1 MGHIHDLQVSS
12 FMFNQPCGAVS
23 LKSKIMWG
31 HYFTNSKLTGLRQCG
46 RGSGC
51 QTASNQWVCVCCGT
65 HHSPKPYLHL
75 LSYDPSV
82 MLNHLQQYDICK
94 PYSPQTFKGLG
105 FFFFFFHPLP
115 FLLSSFHELNVNR
128 SWVRKIPF
136 EWPVG
141 EFPIQAND
149 ATALDNENA
158 SLFYSWNIHG
168 HLVLAHLY
176 DASVCNHQ

>member
-12 FMFNQPCGAVS
+12 FMFNQPCGVVS

-46 RGSGC
+46 RGSGY
-51 QTASNQWVCVCCGT
+51 QNASNQWVCVCCGT
-65 HHSPKPYLHL
+65 HHSPNC
-75 LSYDPSV
+75 SSMIFV
-82 MLNHLQQYDICK
+82 NHIPHK
-94 PYSPQTFKGLG
+94 HSKVWV
-105 FFFFFFHPLP
+105 FFFSFFFHPLP
-115 FLLSSFHELNVNR
+115 FLLSAFHELNVNR

-149 ATALDNENA
+149 PTALDNENA
-158 SLFYSWNIHG
+158 SLFYSRNIHG

-176 DASVCNHQ
+176 DASVCIHQ